1 LQLKEIR
8 MNNTQSAQTLRRR
21 IALLLLVSI
30 INLVASPFFARS
42 STRVKAAPPK
52 PFDGQTDFIRRIPM
66 VMNDLAY
73 SSATGKIYASFPSS
87 VGSNGNSIAAI
98 DPMTGIISNTTFV
111 GSEPTKLALSDDG
124 HSLYAWLDGSFMFRR
139 FDVLTNTP
147 GIQFSMGQEPTSGH
161 YVFRDFA
168 VAPSNPSVLAVARGI
183 FNVGSPQGVAIFDDG
198 VRRANIGTT
207 GSDAVDS
214 IAFSASASKLYGTGP
229 STGLQTMT
237 IDGSGV
243 TVNSTI
249 SLGSGTR
256 IQFGN
261 GLIYTS
267 SGQVINPDTNTL
279 LGTFAV
285 GFSSHAFKIDTSV
298 GRAYYLIDDFGT
310 FTLKA
315 FDLNTFA
322 LVGSL
327 TISNVSFL
335 PGPTPL
341 LRWGANGLALHT
353 DKELI
358 LIQTSLIP
366 SAEPIP
372 TPTPTPTSSPT
383 PSPSP
388 SPGVPAFVRQIP
400 LATNDLVFSQATQ
413 KFYASVPSAEGS
425 TGNSIAE
432 IDPISATVTNQTFV
446 GSEPTVLGQSDDG
459 ATLYVGLDA
468 AASIRSYNIL
478 NHTAGAQFLVGRDTT
493 DGPYGF
499 SDIAVVPGN
508 PTAVAVARQK
518 RNILPG
524 VAGVAIFDNGVQ
536 RPNTGP
542 GVFSG
547 GSNSI
552 AFASASVLYGDN
564 LTQGLSTLAVD
575 NSGLSLTNTNYFV
588 PGNKIILANG
598 LIYGSRGQVINP
610 TTGELVGV
618 FSQPFGSDVVHAVDV
633 ANGRA
638 FFMGSTSSGLQLRA
652 YDLNT
657 FLMIGFAS
665 ISSTGF
671 PRNLVRWGANG
682 LAFFTDRQRV
692 VLVETSLV
700 GGSGAVP
707 SPTPTPSP
715 TPSPSPA
722 YIPTFITRV
731 NLPANN
737 LVISEATHALY
748 ASVPSVAGAN
758 GNSITK
764 IIPETAQVGPSVF
777 IGSEPNRMAISNDGQ
792 TLWTYL
798 NGANAVRRFDIL
810 TETAGLQFTPSPAQQ
825 PTDMEVVPGSPGSVA
840 LANGQSAN
848 PVAIYDN
855 GVKRPNTGNAFPSVD
870 PIEFGASSSV
880 LYGYNSFHDNAEL
893 VKYTVDS
900 SGLTTSD
907 VTLHLFPRSG
917 SPLKFV
923 DGLLYTGSGRVVDPE
938 AKTWLG
944 KFNVGGFQVMCVDA
958 ANHRVFYATPTG
970 SAGTLIRA
978 FDSNTFLPL
987 GSINVPG
994 ITNTPVNLVRWGVNG
1009 LAFNTAVPFGFQEPS
1024 RVYLVQSKLVS
1035 DAGSIPVGLELE
1047 REQISAAELSSPLLV
1062 KVTRTGDDST
1072 SVSVDYATSNGT
1084 ATAGSDY
1091 TATSGTLTFAPG
1103 ELTKLISIPITD
1115 DNLFENGN
1123 ETFNLTLSNPTNSAV
1138 LLTPSTAT
1146 VSIFDNENKPFLFLS
1161 SDIGFFV
1168 PEGDSGTSNINF
1180 KLNLTNP
1187 TVQTVTVDY
1196 ATVNGTATAGSD
1208 YTASSGTITIPA
1220 GASFATGSIS
1230 INGDTTVEPN
1240 ETFTVL
1246 FSNITNTSAG
1256 GNFGQLAII
1265 LNDDASVQ
1273 LSSNALSVNEGAGFV
1288 DVNVTRTGDTSRAA
1302 TVLYSTTDTAGL
1314 QNCTVANSK
1323 ASERCDYGTAVGR
1336 IQFAIGETAKTFTIP
1351 IVNDALV
1358 EGDETFTVNLTSPTG
1373 ATLGTNTAIMTI
1385 VDNDSSPATQNPID
1399 GVTPFITQQYID
1411 FLGRLPD
1418 TIGLANW
1425 TDTLGNCPD
1434 GGFGEFANP
1443 TCDRVHVSAGFFLS
1457 EEFRGRGY
1465 FAYKFY
1471 EVGFDRRPA
1480 YAEFVPDMAQV
1491 GGPQSPASEV
1501 ISKAAYTDAFVQRQ
1515 EFKNRYDLL
1524 SNSAYVDALETN
1536 AEVVLANKAALVAAL
1551 DGNQKTRAQ
1560 VLREIVELQSVTD
1573 KFFIRA
1579 FVAMQYFGYLRRDP
1593 DTIGYNNWVNTLTA
1607 DPSNFRHMIF
1617 GFIFSDEYRGRFG
1630 P

>member
-1 LQLKEIR
+1 
-8 MNNTQSAQTLRRR
+8 MNNTRSAQTLRGR
-21 IALLLLVSI
+21 IALFLLISI
-30 INLVASPFFARS
+30 INFVASPFFAGPG
-42 STRVKAAPPK
+42 TRVNAAPVK
-52 PFDGQTDFIRRIPM
+52 PFDGPTDFIRRIPM
-66 VMNDLAY
+66 RTNDLVY
-73 SSATGKIYASFPSS
+73 SSTTGKIYASLPST

-98 DPMTGIISNTTFV
+98 DPMTGVVGNTTFV

-124 HSLYAWLDGSFMFRR
+124 HSLYVWLDGSFMFRR
-139 FDVLTNTP
+139 FDALTNTA
-147 GIQFSMGQEPTSGH
+147 GLQFSLGQEPTSGR

-168 VAPSNPSVLAVARGI
+168 VAPSNPSVLAVARGV
-183 FNVGSPQGVAIFDDG
+183 FNVGLPQGVAIFDDG
-198 VRRANIGTT
+198 VRRPNVGPSGLA
-207 GSDAVDS
+207 SPDS

-229 STGLQTMT
+229 GSGLQTMT
-237 IDGSGV
+237 IDGTGV
-243 TVNSTI
+243 SVSSTS
-249 SLGSGTR
+249 SLGQGTR
-256 IQFGN
+256 IQFSN

-285 GFSSHAFKIDTSV
+285 GFSSHAFTIDSSV
-298 GRAYYLIDDFGT
+298 GRAYYLISDVNA

-322 LVGSL
+322 QLGSF
-327 TISNVSFL
+327 TISNVGFSL
-335 PGPTPL
+335 GTTPL
-341 LRWGANGLALHT
+341 IRWGANGLALRT
-353 DKELI
+353 DNELMI
-358 LIQTSLIP
+358 IQTSLIP

-372 TPTPTPTSSPT
+372 TPTPTPSPT

-388 SPGVPAFVRQIP
+388 SPGAPAFVRQIT
-400 LATNDLVFSQATQ
+400 LTTNDLVFSQATQ
-413 KFYASVPSAEGS
+413 KFYASVPSSEGS
-425 TGNSIAE
+425 TGNSVAE
-432 IDPISATVTNQTFV
+432 IDPVSATVTNQTFV

-468 AASIRSYNIL
+468 AASVRSYSIL
-478 NHTAGAQFLVGRDTT
+478 NHTAGAQFLVGRDNS

-508 PTAVAVARQK
+508 PSAVAVARQK
-518 RNILPG
+518 RNSSPG
-524 VAGVAIFDNGVQ
+524 EAGVAIFDNGVQ

-542 GVFSG
+542 GAFFG
-547 GSNSI
+547 GSRSI
-552 AFASASVLYGDN
+552 AFASASVLYGN
-564 LTQGLSTLAVD
+564 NGNQGLSTLAVD
-575 NSGLSLTNTNYFV
+575 NSGVSLTGTNYFV

-610 TTGELVGV
+610 TTGELVGT

-633 ANGRA
+633 ANGRV
-638 FFMGSTSSGLQLRA
+638 FFMGSTGSGLQLRA

-657 FLMIGFAS
+657 FLMIGLAN
-665 ISSTGF
+665 ITGTGF
-671 PRNLVRWGANG
+671 PGNLVRWGANG
-682 LAFFTDRQRV
+682 LAFRTDSRRV
-692 VLVETSLV
+692 VLIETSLV
-700 GGSGAVP
+700 NDSVTVP

-722 YIPTFITRV
+722 YIPTFVTRL

-737 LVISEATHALY
+737 LVISAATHALY
-748 ASVPSVAGAN
+748 ASVPSTAGAN

-792 TLWTYL
+792 TLWVYL
-798 NGANAVRRFDIL
+798 NGANAARRFDIL
-810 TETAGLQFTPSPAQQ
+810 TETAGLQFTPNPALQ
-825 PTDMEVVPGSPGSVA
+825 PTDMEVVPGSPQSVA
-840 LANGQSAN
+840 MAMGQSGGG
-848 PVAIYDN
+848 VAIYDD
-855 GVKRPNTGNAFPSVD
+855 GVKRPNIGNTSPSVG

-880 LYGYNSFHDNAEL
+880 LYGYNPFSDSFDL
-893 VKYTVDS
+893 VKFLVDS
-900 SGLTTSD
+900 NGVTTSL
-907 VTLHLFPRSG
+907 VTPRFFPDSG
-917 SPLKFV
+917 NPLKFV

-938 AKTWLG
+938 ARTWLG

-958 ANHRVFYATPTG
+958 ANHRVYYASSTG
-970 SAGTLIRA
+970 TFAGGVIIRA

-987 GSINVPG
+987 GAINVPG
-994 ITNTPVNLVRWGVNG
+994 ITNTPASLVRWGVNG
-1009 LAFNTAVPFGFQEPS
+1009 LAFNTAVPFGFTEPS

-1035 DAGSIPVGLELE
+1035 DAVPVPIGLELE
-1047 REQISAAELSSPLLV
+1047 RDQLNASENSSPFLV

-1103 ELTKLISIPITD
+1103 ELTKFISIPITH
-1115 DNLFENGN
+1115 DNLFENAN

-1138 LLTPSTAT
+1138 LVTPSTAT
-1146 VSIFDNENKPFLFLS
+1146 ITIFDNESKPFLFLS
-1161 SDIGFFV
+1161 SSTTFFV
-1168 PEGDSGTSNINF
+1168 SEGDTGTTNISF
-1180 KLNLTNP
+1180 RLNLTNP
-1187 TVQTVTVDY
+1187 TVQTVTVDV
-1196 ATVNGTATAGSD
+1196 ATVDGTATAGSD
-1208 YTASSGTITIPA
+1208 YTALSGTITIPA

-1230 INGDTTVEPN
+1230 INGDTIVEPN

-1256 GNFGQLAII
+1256 GNFGELAVIS
-1265 LNDDASVQ
+1265 NDDASVQ

-1288 DVNVTRTGDTSRAA
+1288 DVNVTRIGDTSRAA

-1314 QNCTVANSK
+1314 QNCTVANNK

-1336 IQFAIGETAKTFTIP
+1336 IQFAVGETAKTFTIP
-1351 IVNDALV
+1351 IIDDALV
-1358 EGDETFTVNLTSPTG
+1358 EGDETFTVNLTSPNG

-1399 GVTPFITQQYID
+1399 GVTPFVKQQYID

-1418 TIGLANW
+1418 SIGLANW

-1515 EFKNRYDLL
+1515 EFRSRYDLL

>member
-1 LQLKEIR
+1 
-8 MNNTQSAQTLRRR
+8 MNNTRSAQTLRRR
-21 IALLLLVSI
+21 IALFLLISI
-30 INLVASPFFARS
+30 INFVASPFFAGS
-42 STRVKAAPPK
+42 ITRVNAAPLK
-52 PFDGQTDFIRRIPM
+52 PFDGPTDFIRRIPM
-66 VMNDLAY
+66 RTNDLVY
-73 SSATGKIYASFPSS
+73 SSTTGKIHASLPST

-98 DPMTGIISNTTFV
+98 DPMTGVVSNTTFV

-124 HSLYAWLDGSFMFRR
+124 HSLYVWLDGSFMFRR
-139 FDVLTNTP
+139 FDALTNTA
-147 GIQFSMGQEPTSGH
+147 GLQFSMGQEPTSGR

-183 FNVGSPQGVAIFDDG
+183 FNVGAPQGVAIFDDG
-198 VRRANIGTT
+198 VRRTNVGPT
-207 GSDAVDS
+207 GSAGADS
-214 IAFSASASKLYGTGP
+214 IAYSASASKLYGTGP
-229 STGLQTMT
+229 SSGLQTMT

-243 TVNSTI
+243 SVNSTI
-249 SLGSGTR
+249 SLGQGTR
-256 IQFGN
+256 IQFSN

-267 SGQVINPDTNTL
+267 SGQVINPDTGTL
-279 LGTFAV
+279 VGTFAS
-285 GFSSHAFKIDTSV
+285 GFSQAFAIDSTV
-298 GRAYYLIDDFGT
+298 GRAYYLISDFNN
-310 FTLKA
+310 FILKA

-322 LVGSL
+322 QVGSL
-327 TISNVSFL
+327 TISGVGFF
-335 PGPTPL
+335 PGATPL
-341 LRWGANGLALHT
+341 LRWGANGLALRT
-353 DKELI
+353 DSELI

-372 TPTPTPTSSPT
+372 IPTPTATPSPT
-383 PSPSP
+383 PSP
-388 SPGVPAFVRQIP
+388 SPGVPAFVRQMT
-400 LATNDLVFSQATQ
+400 LTANDLVFSPATQ
-413 KFYASVPSAEGS
+413 KFYASVPSSEGS

-432 IDPISATVTNQTFV
+432 IDPVSATVTNRTFV
-446 GSEPTVLGQSDDG
+446 GSEPTVLGQADDG

-478 NHTAGAQFLVGRDTT
+478 NHTAGAQFIVGRDNT

-508 PTAVAVARQK
+508 PSAVAVARQK

-524 VAGVAIFDNGVQ
+524 EAGIAIFDNGVQ

-542 GVFSG
+542 GVFVG
-547 GSNSI
+547 GSRSI

-564 LTQGLSTLAVD
+564 GNQGLSTLSVD
-575 NSGLSLTNTNYFV
+575 NSGVSLTGTNYFV
-588 PGNKIILANG
+588 PGKKIILANG
-598 LIYGSRGQVINP
+598 LIYGSTGQVINP
-610 TTGELVGV
+610 TTGELVGT
-618 FSQPFGSDVVHAVDV
+618 FSQPFRTDVVHAVDV

-638 FFMGSTSSGLQLRA
+638 FFLGSTGQGLQLMA

-657 FLMIGFAS
+657 FLLIGFANIGS
-665 ISSTGF
+665 GGF
-671 PRNLVRWGANG
+671 PRNLVRWGTNG
-682 LAFFTDRQRV
+682 LAYFTESQRV
-692 VLVETSLV
+692 VLFETSLV
-700 GGSGAVP
+700 SGSGGVP
-707 SPTPTPSP
+707 IPTPTPSP

-748 ASVPSVAGAN
+748 ASVPSIAGAN

-777 IGSEPNRMAISNDGQ
+777 IGSEPARMAISNDGQ

-798 NGANAVRRFDIL
+798 NGANAIRRFDIL

-825 PTDMEVVPGSPGSVA
+825 PTDMDVVPGSPQSVA
-840 LANGQSAN
+840 LATGQSGN
-848 PVAIYDN
+848 GVAIYDN
-855 GVKRPNTGNAFPSVD
+855 GVKRPNTGNPFPSVD
-870 PIEFGASSSV
+870 PIEFGANSSV

-893 VKYTVDS
+893 VKYLVDS
-900 SGLTTSD
+900 SGVTTSD

-944 KFNVGGFQVMCVDA
+944 KFNVGGFQGMCVDV
-958 ANHRVFYATPTG
+958 ANHRVFFAFSTG
-970 SAGTLIRA
+970 TFTGGVIIRA

-987 GSINVPG
+987 GAINVPG

-1009 LAFNTAVPFGFQEPS
+1009 LAFNTAVPFGFQESS

-1062 KVTRTGDDST
+1062 KVMRTGDDST
-1072 SVSVDYATSNGT
+1072 SVSVDYSTSDGT

-1103 ELTKLISIPITD
+1103 ELTKFISIPITD

-1146 VSIFDNENKPFLFLS
+1146 VSIFDNENKPFLLLS

-1180 KLNLTNP
+1180 KLNLTTP

-1208 YTASSGTITIPA
+1208 YTAASGTITIPA

-1273 LSSNALSVNEGAGFV
+1273 LSSNALSVNESAGFV
-1288 DVNVTRTGDTSRAA
+1288 DVSVTRTGDTSRAA

-1336 IQFAIGETAKTFTIP
+1336 IQFAVGETAKTFTIP
-1351 IVNDALV
+1351 IVDDALV

-1515 EFKNRYDLL
+1515 EFKNRYDVL

-1536 AEVVLANKAALVAAL
+1536 AEVVLANKATLVAAL